1 MANRDKKS
9 SNAAL
14 KVLGSIKGLGV
25 FLLLLSGVINILAL
39 TGAFYMLQIYDRALV
54 SGSIPTLVAI
64 SVLAIGLYLF
74 QGIFDIIRTQVL
86 VRIGARLDRRL
97 APVAHQ
103 LVVDMP
109 RLGYSTSEALER
121 GRDVDTLRGFFGS
134 QGPIAI
140 FDLPW
145 MPIFLAFVYF
155 LHPMLGALTISGA
168 FVLASLAIV
177 TELRTRS
184 WNTASMVST
193 IERNAIADS
202 NARNAEV
209 LKAMGFA
216 SRAVAR
222 FASAND
228 KHLELQTRTSDI
240 SGTYSAVSRVLRMLL
255 QSSIL
260 GLAAYLTIIGELSAG
275 AIIAATIASSRA
287 MAPID
292 LAIGNAKNME
302 AARAAWRRLRHTVAV
317 LENQPEPMALPA
329 PKASLKVEG
338 VTVAAPATGRILLSD
353 ISFEATAGQAIG
365 IIGPSGGGKSTLAR
379 SLTGIWPTLRGSVR
393 LDDAE
398 LTQWSD
404 DSLGAQIGYMPQ
416 DVALLDATIEE
427 NISRLSQTPD
437 PSGIIEAGTAAMVHD
452 MIVRLPD
459 GYRTYLGPM
468 GTSVSGG
475 QRQRLGLARALYGSP
490 FLVVLDEPN
499 AHLDP
504 EGEAALIAAIEGV
517 KNRGGIVVLIAHRP
531 SALQVCD
538 RIGVIQNGK
547 LTAFGTREEILNPR
561 PVEVKTKPNV
571 AAEARA
577 KAKAKAKVGAKASAK
592 PRVAATGAPNG
603 LAKAKTDEAAGK
615 AVVTSDHESV
625 GNGTTQ
631 ILLPSWRVAAKGG

>member
-1 MANRDKKS
+1 MANRDRKS
-9 SNAAL
+9 KGAAV
-14 KVLGSIKGLGV
+14 KVLGGIKGLAV

-39 TGAFYMLQIYDRALV
+39 TGSFYMLQIYDRALV

-64 SVLAIGLYLF
+64 SVLAIGLYMF
-74 QGIFDIIRTQVL
+74 QGVFDIIRTQVL

-121 GRDVDTLRGFFGS
+121 GRDVDTLRGFCGS

-155 LHPMLGALTISGA
+155 LHPTLGALTIAGA
-168 FVLASLAIV
+168 FVLTSLAIV
-177 TELRTRS
+177 TELRTRNWS
-184 WNTASMVST
+184 SATMAST

-222 FASAND
+222 FATAND

-240 SGTYSAVSRVLRMLL
+240 SGTYSAISRVLRMLL

-260 GLAAYLTIIGELSAG
+260 GLAAYLTIMGELSAG

-302 AARAAWRRLRHTVAV
+302 AARAAWRRLRNTVEV
-317 LENQPEPMALPA
+317 LENQPEPMSLPD
-329 PKASLKVEG
+329 PSQSLKVEG
-338 VTVAAPATGRILLSD
+338 ITVAAPATGRVLLSD
-353 ISFEATAGQAIG
+353 VSFQAVAGQAIG
-365 IIGPSGGGKSTLAR
+365 IIGPSGGGKTTLAR
-379 SLTGIWPTLRGSVR
+379 SLTGIWPTLRGSIR
-393 LDDAE
+393 LDGAE
-398 LTQWSD
+398 LAQWSD
-404 DSLGAQIGYMPQ
+404 DSRGAQIGYMPQ
-416 DVALLDATIEE
+416 DVALLDATVEE
-427 NISRLSQTPD
+427 NIARLAETPD
-437 PSGIIEAGTAAMVHD
+437 ANAIVEAARAAMVHD

-468 GTSVSGG
+468 GTAVSGG
-475 QRQRLGLARALYGSP
+475 QRQRLGLARALYGNP

-504 EGEAALIAAIEGV
+504 EGEAALTAAIEGV
-517 KNRGGIVVLIAHRP
+517 KKRGGIVVLIAHRP
-531 SALQVCD
+531 SALQSCD
-538 RIGVIQNGK
+538 LIGVVQGGK
-547 LTAFGTREEILNPR
+547 LTAFGPREEILNPR
-561 PVEVKTKPNV
+561 PVSAT
-571 AAEARA
+571 
-577 KAKAKAKVGAKASAK
+577 AK
-592 PRVAATGAPNG
+592 PEVASDKPASMPEPS
-603 LAKAKTDEAAGK
+603 KTADEQNAQMLHSTWRT
-615 AVVTSDHESV
+615 AV
-625 GNGTTQ
+625 
-631 ILLPSWRVAAKGG
+631 KGG

>member
-1 MANRDKKS
+1 MANREKKS
-9 SNAAL
+9 KGAAI
-14 KVLGSIKGLGV
+14 KVLGGIKGLAV

-39 TGAFYMLQIYDRALV
+39 TGSFYMLQIYDRALV

-64 SVLAIGLYLF
+64 SVLAIGLYMF
-74 QGIFDIIRTQVL
+74 QGVFDIIRTQVL

-121 GRDVDTLRGFFGS
+121 GRDVDTLRAFCSS

-155 LHPMLGALTISGA
+155 LHPTLGALTIAGA
-168 FVLASLAIV
+168 FVLASLAII
-177 TELRTRS
+177 TELRTRNWS
-184 WNTASMVST
+184 TATMAST

-222 FASAND
+222 FATAND

-240 SGTYSAVSRVLRMLL
+240 SGTYSAISRVLRMLL

-260 GLAAYLTIIGELSAG
+260 GLAAYLTIMGQLSAG
-275 AIIAATIASSRA
+275 AIIAATIASARA

-302 AARAAWRRLRHTVAV
+302 AARAAWRRLRNTVEV
-317 LENQPEPMALPA
+317 LENQPEPMSLPD
-329 PKASLKVEG
+329 PTQSLKVEG
-338 VTVAAPATGRILLSD
+338 ITVAAPATGRVLLSD
-353 ISFEATAGQAIG
+353 VTFQATAGQAIG
-365 IIGPSGGGKSTLAR
+365 IIGPSGGGKTTLAR
-379 SLTGIWPTLRGSVR
+379 TLTGIWPTLRGAIR
-393 LDDAE
+393 LDGAE

-404 DSLGAQIGYMPQ
+404 DSRGAHIGYMPQ
-416 DVALLDATIEE
+416 DVALLDATVEE
-427 NISRLSQTPD
+427 NIARLSEAPD
-437 PSGIIEAGTAAMVHD
+437 SKGIVDAARAAMVHE

-468 GTSVSGG
+468 GTAVSGG
-475 QRQRLGLARALYGSP
+475 QRQRLGLARALYGNP

-504 EGEAALIAAIEGV
+504 EGEAALTAAIDGV
-517 KNRGGIVVLIAHRP
+517 KKRGGIVILIAHRP
-531 SALQVCD
+531 SALQSCD
-538 RIGVIQNGK
+538 LIGVVQGGK
-547 LTAFGTREEILNPR
+547 LTAFGPREDILNPR
-561 PVEVKTKPNV
+561 PVPAKEKPDV
-571 AAEARA
+571 AASKPVSVE
-577 KAKAKAKVGAKASAK
+577 VSASYDTNDAQVL
-592 PRVAATGAPNG
+592 RSAGRNAT
-603 LAKAKTDEAAGK
+603 
-615 AVVTSDHESV
+615 
-625 GNGTTQ
+625 
-631 ILLPSWRVAAKGG
+631 KGGRQ

>member
-1 MANRDKKS
+1 MASQKKKS
-9 SNAAL
+9 GNAAA
-14 KVLGSIKGLGV
+14 KVLGGIKGLAI

-39 TGAFYMLQIYDRALV
+39 TGSFYMLQIYDRALV
-54 SGSIPTLVAI
+54 SGSIPTLLAI
-64 SVLAIGLYLF
+64 SALAIGLYLF
-74 QGIFDIIRTQVL
+74 QGVFDIIRTQIL

-121 GRDVDTLRGFFGS
+121 GRDVDTLRGFCGS

-155 LHPMLGALTISGA
+155 LHPTLGALTIGGA
-168 FVLASLAIV
+168 FVLASLAII
-177 TELRTRS
+177 TELRTRNWS
-184 WNTASMVST
+184 TATMAST
-193 IERNAIADS
+193 ISRNAIADS

-209 LKAMGFA
+209 IKAMGFA

-222 FASAND
+222 FSIAND

-240 SGTYSAVSRVLRMLL
+240 SGTYSAISRVLRMLL

-260 GLAAYLTIIGELSAG
+260 GLAAYLTIMGELSAG
-275 AIIAATIASSRA
+275 AIIAATIASARA

-302 AARAAWRRLRHTVAV
+302 AARAAWKRLSHTVDV
-317 LENQPEPMALPA
+317 LENQPEPMALPD
-329 PKASLKVEG
+329 PSRTLTVEG
-338 VTVAAPATGRILLSD
+338 MTIAAPATGRVLLSD

-379 SLTGIWPTLRGSVR
+379 ALTGIWPTLRGSVR
-393 LDDAE
+393 LDGAE
-398 LTQWSD
+398 LLQWSD
-404 DSLGAQIGYMPQ
+404 DSRGAHIGYMPQ
-416 DVALLDATIEE
+416 DVALLDATVEE
-427 NISRLSQTPD
+427 NIARLAEVPD
-437 PSGIIEAGTAAMVHD
+437 PKAIVDAASAATVHE

-468 GTSVSGG
+468 GTAISGG
-475 QRQRLGLARALYGSP
+475 QRQRLGLARALYGDP

-504 EGEAALIAAIEGV
+504 EGEAALTKAIEGV
-517 KNRGGIVVLIAHRP
+517 KKRGGIVILIAHRP
-531 SALQVCD
+531 SALQTCD
-538 RIGVIQNGK
+538 MIGVVQNGK

-561 PVEVKTKPNV
+561 PISTTDRP
-571 AAEARA
+571 AAASIM
-577 KAKAKAKVGAKASAK
+577 KASANR
-592 PRVAATGAPNG
+592 PTSTEADNG
-603 LAKAKTDEAAGK
+603 ILERPVDKKAK
-615 AVVTSDHESV
+615 
-625 GNGTTQ
+625 
-631 ILLPSWRVAAKGG
+631 IGGQR

>member
-1 MANRDKKS
+1 MAKREKKS
-9 SNAAL
+9 GGGAT
-14 KVLGSIKGLGV
+14 KVLGGIKGLAV
-25 FLLLLSGVINILAL
+25 FLLLLSGIINILAL
-39 TGAFYMLQIYDRALV
+39 TGSFYMLQIYDRALV

-64 SVLAIGLYLF
+64 SVLAIGLYMF
-74 QGIFDIIRTQVL
+74 QGIFDIIRSQVL

-97 APVAHQ
+97 APIAHQ

-121 GRDVDTLRGFFGS
+121 GRDVDTLRGFCGS

-155 LHPMLGALTISGA
+155 LHPTLGALTIAGA

-184 WNTASMVST
+184 WSSATMAST

-209 LKAMGFA
+209 IKAMGFS

-222 FASAND
+222 FSVAND

-240 SGTYSAVSRVLRMLL
+240 SGTFSAISRVLRMLL

-260 GLAAYLTIIGELSAG
+260 GLAAYLTIMGELSAG
-275 AIIAATIASSRA
+275 AIIAATIAAARA

-302 AARAAWRRLRHTVAV
+302 AARAAWRRLRNTVEV
-317 LENQPEPMALPA
+317 LENKPEPMPLPD
-329 PKASLKVEG
+329 PTQSLKVEG
-338 VTVAAPATGRILLSD
+338 ITVSAPSTGRVLLSD
-353 ISFEATAGQAIG
+353 VTFELAAGQAIG
-365 IIGPSGGGKSTLAR
+365 IIGPSGGGKTTLAR
-379 SLTGIWPTLRGSVR
+379 ALTGIWPTLRGSVR

-398 LTQWSD
+398 LLQWSD
-404 DSLGAQIGYMPQ
+404 ASRGVHIGYMPQ
-416 DVALLDATIEE
+416 DVALLDATVEE
-427 NISRLSQTPD
+427 NIARLAEAPD
-437 PSGIIEAGTAAMVHD
+437 PNAIVEAARAATVHD

-459 GYRTYLGPM
+459 GYQTYLGPM
-468 GTSVSGG
+468 GTAISGG
-475 QRQRLGLARALYGSP
+475 QRQRLGLARALYGNP

-504 EGEAALIAAIEGV
+504 EGEAALTTAIESV
-517 KNRGGIVVLIAHRP
+517 KKRGGIVILIAHRP
-531 SALQVCD
+531 SALQACD
-538 RIGVIQNGK
+538 LIGVVQRGK
-547 LTAFGTREEILNPR
+547 LVAFGPREEIMNPR
-561 PVEVKTKPNV
+561 PVKSTEKPEGPEHKPV
-571 AAEARA
+571 SLPDAAREPAHEKRH
-577 KAKAKAKVGAKASAK
+577 ASA
-592 PRVAATGAPNG
+592 GG
-603 LAKAKTDEAAGK
+603 GKT
-615 AVVTSDHESV
+615 
-625 GNGTTQ
+625 
-631 ILLPSWRVAAKGG
+631 LKGGMS